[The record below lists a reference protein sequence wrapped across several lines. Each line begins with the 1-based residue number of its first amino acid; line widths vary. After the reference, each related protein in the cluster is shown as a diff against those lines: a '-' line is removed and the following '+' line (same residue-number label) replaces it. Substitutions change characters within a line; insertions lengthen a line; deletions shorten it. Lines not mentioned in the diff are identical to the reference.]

1 MSEPKQDR
9 CAVCGKKL
17 ERGWH
22 RVCRACVVAFASLRA
37 AKNPG
42 GGGGLWKLSRRRR

>member
-1 MSEPKQDR
+1 MSEPKHER

-37 AKNPG
+37 AKNPSG
-42 GGGGLWKLSRRRR
+42 GGSWKLSRRRR